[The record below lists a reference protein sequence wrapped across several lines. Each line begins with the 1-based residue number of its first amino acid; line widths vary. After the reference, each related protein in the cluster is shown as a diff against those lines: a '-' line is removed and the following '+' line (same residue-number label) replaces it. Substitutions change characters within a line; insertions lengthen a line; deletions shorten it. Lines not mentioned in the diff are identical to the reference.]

1 MRVDS
6 VAIKTV
12 MLQNPE
18 IIFSGEHSTHYFFG
32 SNWCTDSGIIA
43 AFVFLDIYL
52 RSGLTLEA
60 LIAKYQRYITLEE
73 ENFTVA
79 DRKKVI
85 DTLTSIYSDEDH
97 DDFDGLTVR
106 YDDKSWWNVRP
117 ASNDPVIRLNMEAV
131 SRDRFNTLYAELAKH
146 FKDFR

>member
-6 VAIKTV
+6 VAIKTE

-52 RSGLTLEA
+52 RSGLTLE
-60 LIAKYQRYITLEE
+60 E

-79 DRKKVI
+79 DRKEVI
-85 DTLTSIYSDEDH
+85 DTFTSIYLDQDH

-106 YDDKSWWNVRP
+106 YDDKSWWNIRP

-146 FKDFR
+146 FKVFR